1 MSRLLEVT
9 DLQVSFYTYAGKVH
23 AVRGV
28 SFYLD
33 RGETLAIVGES
44 GCGKTVTASSV
55 MRLIPS
61 PPGKI
66 EGGSIIFDGKDITK
80 LTEAEMQRIRGA
92 EMGMIFQ
99 DPMTALNPTMT
110 IGRQITEV
118 LIKHQKMSLADAQK
132 RAIETLEM
140 VGIPNPSER
149 IRHYP
154 HQFSGGMRQRVMIAM
169 ALSCNPKLLIADEP
183 TTGLDV
189 TIQAQI
195 LDLMKSLQSQL
206 DTSIILITH
215 DLGVVARLAD
225 RVMVMYAGKVVE
237 SGVSDDIYYNPQ
249 HPYTKA
255 LLQSVPKI
263 HGERKGDLLA
273 IPGTPPDLFTPPKGC
288 AFAPR
293 CDKVMRICLEEDPGP
308 SEPCDHHSVTCW
320 LSHPMARKANAKQA
334 RAMGGAR

>member
-1 MSRLLEVT
+1 MGRLLEVT
-9 DLQVSFYTYAGKVH
+9 DLRVSFYTYAGKVH

-28 SFYLD
+28 SFWLD

-55 MRLIPS
+55 MKLIPS

-66 EGGSIIFDGKDITK
+66 EGGSIVFDGREITS
-80 LTEAEMQRIRGA
+80 LSEGEMQHVRGK
-92 EMGMIFQ
+92 EIGMIFQ

-110 IGRQITEV
+110 IGRQITEA
-118 LIKHQKMSLADAQK
+118 LIKHQHMSPSDARE

-140 VGIPNPSER
+140 VEIPNPAER
-149 IRHYP
+149 LKHYP

-195 LDLMKSLQSQL
+195 LDLMKNIQTRLG
-206 DTSIILITH
+206 TAIILITH
-215 DLGVVARLAD
+215 DLGVVAKLAC

-237 SGVSDDIYYNPQ
+237 SGASDDIYYDPQ
-249 HPYTKA
+249 HPYTRA
-255 LLQSVPKI
+255 LLQSVPKM
-263 HGERKGDLLA
+263 HGERKGDLMA
-273 IPGTPPDLFTPPKGC
+273 IPGTPPDLFSPPKGC

-293 CDKVMRICLEEDPGP
+293 CNEVRRICLEEEPEP
-308 SEPCDHHSVTCW
+308 SLPQDHHSVACW
-320 LSHPMARKANAKQA
+320 LSHPMAKAAVSYVQA
-334 RAMGGAR
+334 RGGAR